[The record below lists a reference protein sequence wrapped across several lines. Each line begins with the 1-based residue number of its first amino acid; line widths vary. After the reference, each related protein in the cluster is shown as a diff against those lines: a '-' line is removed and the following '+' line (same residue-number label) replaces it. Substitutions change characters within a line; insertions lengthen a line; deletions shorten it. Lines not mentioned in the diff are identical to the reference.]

1 MSLNFVLRINEYP
14 IGAFE
19 AVRIDGEADPDYINT
34 YRIRIYSKTLQLE
47 WEGEVKHRYGDGAWA
62 LVERSML
69 AWRIEKVA
77 NGELRSTS

>member
-1 MSLNFVLRINEYP
+1 MSLNFQLQINEYP
-14 IGAFE
+14 IGLYE

-34 YRIRIYSKTLQLE
+34 YRVRLYDKFGRLE

-69 AWRIEKVA
+69 AWRIERVA
-77 NGELRSTS
+77 NG